1 MFPKDEIFYSIV
13 CTLIGKT
20 QSERDKL
27 LMKERE
33 KLLEQC
39 HCVGEGRESGAHMPM
54 NTNCSFLVTGGKA
67 ENKSIDAGT

>member
-1 MFPKDEIFYSIV
+1 MERVFPKEEIFYSIV
-13 CTLIGKT
+13 CMLIGMT

-39 HCVGEGRESGAHMPM
+39 HCVGEKGES
-54 NTNCSFLVTGGKA
+54 LVHTC
-67 ENKSIDAGT
+67 I